1 MRLGIGLGVDHQG
14 VGVGAVGD
22 PHLGAV
28 EHVAVALLVGAQLH
42 ADHVGAGARLAHR
55 QRADVLAGNQ
65 LGQVLGFLRGGAVAV
80 DLVHAQIGVRAVG
93 QADRGAGAG
102 DFLHRHH
109 VGQVAHVGAAVFLA
123 DGHAQHAQV
132 PELAP
137 QIHRELVAAV
147 DFGGARGDLGGRE
160 SAHRIAQHIQVF
172 AQVEVQSG
180 KIHRC
185 LRDSRYLHVLVG
197 ANYRARSVACSHHAP
212 NRRRRAMMH
221 RKYYVY
227 VNVNYIGVFPRQMIV
242 CRSRCLS
249 IIGLLFYFETL
260 QRSWRC
266 PNYRTWKTSW
276 RCGAICTPIRSC
288 ATKSTAPPRWW
299 LTAARLG
306 HRGPYRHRQDWRG
319 RRAAPGHV
327 GPRHHAARRHG
338 RPADAGGKPVRT
350 PFAP

>member
-1 MRLGIGLGVDHQG
+1 MPTGPPDSTARVVQAAHQHLDAAVDLAQHVFLGDLAVLEYQLAGVAAAHAQLVQLLRHRETLETLFHQEGGDAALMRLGIGLGVDHQG

-197 ANYRARSVACSHHAP
+197 ANYRARSSRARIMRRTVVAA
-212 NRRRRAMMH
+212 
-221 RKYYVY
+221 
-227 VNVNYIGVFPRQMIV
+227 Q
-242 CRSRCLS
+242 
-249 IIGLLFYFETL
+249 
-260 QRSWRC
+260 
-266 PNYRTWKTSW
+266 
-276 RCGAICTPIRSC
+276 
-288 ATKSTAPPRWW
+288 
-299 LTAARLG
+299 
-306 HRGPYRHRQDWRG
+306 
-319 RRAAPGHV
+319 
-327 GPRHHAARRHG
+327 
-338 RPADAGGKPVRT
+338 
-350 PFAP
+350 